1 MFFGRALIL
10 IAAFGSA
17 MALSATPAEAKR
29 HRRPTV
35 KLRPDWASAQQVA
48 RTPNLSYLS
57 SVNPTR
63 FRAREV
69 EMLDRVFED
78 PVVSREFRHRFER
91 LQSEYESR
99 DVSAYGAVNAERQ
112 YLERVA
118 RLRDEAM
125 RKFQAD
131 LGRRQGRRLTRRLK
145 NEGAIEKIGTPG
157 QVLAAAAG
165 LSLGRPLRLRFGD
178 SAQLFWRS
186 QIQRRTGTVLLRH
199 QLFDS
204 QVDYWG
210 RNADTLDGF
219 SAQDLAWFNPDG
231 RPERYRV
238 KVSRHVPFFDLD
250 SAVIYGGTTQMVSAS
265 LTKRFT
271 DEVSAEFSTSRATVG
286 DPRTRGI
293 EQEAVKLLYSLRF

>member
-1 MFFGRALIL
+1 MFLSRALIAV
-10 IAAFGSA
+10 AAFGCA
-17 MALSATPAEAKR
+17 IALSAPPAEAKR
-29 HRRPTV
+29 PRRPAV
-35 KLRPDWASAQQVA
+35 KLRPEWSSPHRLA
-48 RTPNLSYLS
+48 RTPNLSYFS
-57 SVNPTR
+57 APNPTR
-63 FRAREV
+63 FRARGADV
-69 EMLDRVFED
+69 LDRVFQD
-78 PVVSREFRHRFER
+78 PVASREFRNRFER

-99 DVSAYGAVNAERQ
+99 DVSGYGAVNAERQ

-118 RLRDEAM
+118 GLRDEAM
-125 RKFQAD
+125 RKFQGD
-131 LGRRQGRRLTRRLK
+131 LGRRQGRKLTRRLQ
-145 NEGAIEKIGTPG
+145 NEGAIESIGIPG

-199 QLFDS
+199 RLFDS

-219 SAQDLAWFNPDG
+219 DAQDLAWFNPDG

-238 KVSRHVPFFDLD
+238 RVSRHIPLFDLD

-265 LTKRFT
+265 VSKRFT
-271 DEVSAEFSTSRATVG
+271 DQISAELSTSRATMG
-286 DPRTRGI
+286 DPRMRGI
-293 EQEAVKLLYSLRF
+293 EQESVKLLYSLSF